1 MYSSLAHSQPM
12 LLILL
17 VKLGPCL
24 LLSSTSQGSPLLL
37 TLQRT
42 TSRGPR
48 LLLTPLTSLY
58 LSCLLLALMLQRISR
73 VRLLLPAS
81 MRRTYNG
88 ANSDGT
94 VAVASGPPF
103 AADVVTRKRPSLA
116 TVMRDM
122 RT

>member
-1 MYSSLAHSQPM
+1 MLLVLLGLHLLVMYSSLAHSQPM

-81 MRRTYNG
+81 MRRC
-88 ANSDGT
+88 
-94 VAVASGPPF
+94 
-103 AADVVTRKRPSLA
+103 R
-116 TVMRDM
+116 
-122 RT
+122 RTSPYVQRREL